1 MPVAVTGGGA
11 TVADEPLELAE
22 ELPARSG
29 VNCLRAGIRP
39 ADRSAAPR

>member
-1 MPVAVTGGGA
+1 MPVAVTDRGA

-29 VNCLRAGIRP
+29 LGCLRAGIRP
-39 ADRSAAPR
+39 AGRSAATR